1 MLLKSQVYRSHNT
14 PAGSYEVPPA
24 PGSFHGDY
32 AYGPYGSDFHGAPGF
47 PEYGYP
53 TEASWPSV
61 EQGVCSKALGVHG
74 AEGGPGAP
82 GVGVCARSEEGAV
95 TTRVGTGD
103 GRAWASLPCKGAV
116 PSAPVLRGGAYHAG
130 PLVSWGCS
138 LVPRPVHHTH
148 FSTALPSG
156 FLPSSAPHV
165 EGQPPATRLTARVR
179 GS

>member
-82 GVGVCARSEEGAV
+82 GVGVCARSEEGAELQPGWELV
-95 TTRVGTGD
+95 M
-103 GRAWASLPCKGAV
+103 
-116 PSAPVLRGGAYHAG
+116 AG
-130 PLVSWGCS
+130 PGLHCHARA
-138 LVPRPVHHTH
+138 PCPARP
-148 FSTALPSG
+148 S
-156 FLPSSAPHV
+156 
-165 EGQPPATRLTARVR
+165 
-179 GS
+179 